1 MSDKTD
7 DKAELTTNILL
18 TDIMLRLS
26 AMEKLMIDKGIMT
39 REEYSEATKVL
50 AEKVNKIIKEK
61 AEAVSLSKSN

>member
-61 AEAVSLSKSN
+61 AEAVSLSRSN